1 MLERFL
7 ARLRR
12 LRLWKKI
19 LFGLL
24 LFCLVAAG
32 LWWVLVP
39 PPPLLEG
46 VRFSTAIYDRHGRL
60 MRLSL
65 AEDEKYRI
73 FTPLEQIAPSLREA
87 TLLYEDRY
95 FYSHWGVN
103 PAALA
108 RAVYATYVK
117 RDRRMGAS
125 TISMQLARLR
135 LGLDTSDIWG
145 KLRQMER
152 ALAYER
158 HYSKDQIFEAY
169 LNLAPYGG
177 NIEGCGAAA
186 RIYFHKSPAR
196 LDMIESFSLV
206 SVPQNPA
213 KRNPL
218 AARRL
223 LEQGGAGQSGRDARD
238 LHDLEDA
245 RARIHRLWLEKHP
258 EDAGS
263 AFLQRAPLRVYQPA
277 DLPFRAPHVT
287 TEALRLFPGRREIHT
302 TLDQRQQELMEGMIS
317 IMVQRN
323 RDLGI
328 RNAAGLLLHW
338 PSMEVRA
345 LVGSADFFNPA
356 IEGQI
361 DGSRARRSPGS
372 TLKPFIYALA
382 LDQGIIHPRT
392 LLYDRPRSFAGYD
405 PENADQEFKGPVN
418 ATAALQLSR
427 NIPAITLA
435 NTLGR
440 EKGQPDLYS
449 FLRGAGVSFDYGRDH
464 YGLTLVLGGAEVSMR
479 ELAALYAILPNR
491 GRSRD
496 LTLYRN
502 PEEKEPADR
511 PGTAGPP
518 PAGAGLTGRAPQE
531 PQLLCPEA
539 AIVALRMIRALPAN
553 RRIRHANIV
562 PGPPLYW
569 KTGTSNGTRD
579 AWTAG
584 VFGPYVLVF
593 WVGNFDNTPNPHFI
607 GLTAAAPLFW
617 DFADAIA
624 NMEKINDL
632 AMRDLDK
639 LNLIRLPVC
648 SDTGDIDTSLCPD
661 KAETWFI
668 PGVSPIADSGVYRR
682 ILVDKASGLRACLEE
697 PGKTERVVW
706 EFWPTDLQA
715 LFREAGIIKP
725 SPPPFLPECEA
736 LGDYGSW
743 GGVYSGLPPEILSP
757 KPGLVYHR
765 SVTRPGDT
773 VITLHAA
780 GSADVTDFF
789 WFNGDT
795 FIGRSTPAE
804 HLLWTPPGGGSW
816 VSVVDNFGRSS
827 RIKITVL
834 QSE

>member
-1 MLERFL
+1 MIVLERFL

-19 LFGLL
+19 LLGLL
-24 LFCLVAAG
+24 LFLLVISG
-32 LWWVLVP
+32 LWWIFVP

-46 VRFSTAIYDRHGRL
+46 VPFSTAVYDRHGRL

-108 RAVYATYVK
+108 RAAYTTYIK

-135 LGLDTSDIWG
+135 LDMDTAGIWG

-158 HYSKDQIFEAY
+158 HYTKDQIFEAY

-186 RIYFHKSPAR
+186 RIYYHKSPAR

-213 KRNPL
+213 RRNPL

-223 LEQGGAGQSGRDARD
+223 REQAGSPAGRSGRDLRD
-238 LHDLEDA
+238 LEEA

-263 AFLQRAPLRVYQPA
+263 AFLQRVPLRVYQPS

-287 TEALRLFPGRREIHT
+287 SEALQLFPGRREIHT
-302 TLDQRQQELMEGMIS
+302 TLDQRQQELMESMLS

-323 RDLGI
+323 RGLDI

-382 LDQGIIHPRT
+382 LDQGLIHPRT
-392 LLYDRPRSFAGYD
+392 LLYDTPRSFAGYD

-440 EKGQPDLYS
+440 EKGKPDLYS
-449 FLRGAGVSFDYGRDH
+449 FMRQAGVNFDYGRDH

-479 ELAALYAILPNR
+479 ELAALYAILPNQ
-491 GRSRD
+491 GRSRE
-496 LTLYRN
+496 LVLYRD
-502 PEEKEPADR
+502 PAEEREAAGQGLAGAPADQI
-511 PGTAGPP
+511 
-518 PAGAGLTGRAPQE
+518 QE
-531 PQLLCPEA
+531 EARLLSPEA
-539 AIVALRMIRALPAN
+539 AIVALRMIRATPAN

-562 PGPPLYW
+562 SGPPLYW

-584 VFGPYVLVF
+584 VFGPYVLVI
-593 WVGNFDNTPNPHFI
+593 WVGNFDNTPNPHFV
-607 GLTAAAPLFW
+607 GLKAAAPLFW
-617 DFADAIA
+617 DYADAIA
-624 NMEKINDL
+624 NMEKINDV
-632 AMRDLDK
+632 AMRDLGK

-648 SDTGDIDTSLCPD
+648 SDTGDLDTSLCPD

-682 ILVDKASGLRACLEE
+682 ILIDKATGLRACVEE

-736 LGDYGSW
+736 LGDYGGW

-757 KPGLVYHR
+757 KPGVVYHR

-773 VITLHAA
+773 VITLNAA

-789 WFNGDT
+789 WFSGET
-795 FIGRSTPAE
+795 FIGRSAPGDN
-804 HLLWTPPGGGSW
+804 LLWTPPGGVSW

-827 RIKITVL
+827 RIKITVV